1 MIHGND
7 FKSEMKISD
16 LKSLEISP
24 GQRSYPIHV
33 GRGLDDLLAD
43 QISGCKKVNKSI
55 ALITDDRL
63 QEVQQEFIQK
73 HFAEVPTFI
82 LPNGETHKNLQ
93 HFIEAQEYFAGLSLD
108 RSTVMFAFGGGVVGD
123 FAGFVA
129 AAYMRGVDFV
139 QIPTTLLSMVDSSVG
154 GKTGVN
160 LRAGKNLVGA
170 FHQPEAVYID
180 LNRLQSLDSRQ
191 FSAGM
196 AEIIKAGLLA
206 DVSFFEKLESLDR
219 LDAQSPELADVIHH
233 SCSIKAGVVAAD
245 EKEQA
250 TSGGRALL
258 NLGHTFG
265 HAIEQTTN
273 YTEYLHGEAISIG
286 MMMAAEL
293 SRQLGY
299 IETDEV
305 SRIQELLKKYELP
318 TELKNPIPCESL
330 MIAMGRDKKKRQGTL
345 KYVVLEK
352 LGQAITR
359 ADISEKFILHALKQ
373 GGAE

>member
-1 MIHGND
+1 MRGIGGND
-7 FKSEMKISD
+7 E
-16 LKSLEISP
+16 
-24 GQRSYPIHV
+24 
-33 GRGLDDLLAD
+33 
-43 QISGCKKVNKSI
+43 
-55 ALITDDRL
+55 
-63 QEVQQEFIQK
+63 
-73 HFAEVPTFI
+73 
-82 LPNGETHKNLQ
+82 
-93 HFIEAQEYFAGLSLD
+93 
-108 RSTVMFAFGGGVVGD
+108 
-123 FAGFVA
+123 
-129 AAYMRGVDFV
+129 
-139 QIPTTLLSMVDSSVG
+139 
-154 GKTGVN
+154 
-160 LRAGKNLVGA
+160 
-170 FHQPEAVYID
+170 
-180 LNRLQSLDSRQ
+180 
-191 FSAGM
+191 
-196 AEIIKAGLLA
+196 
-206 DVSFFEKLESLDR
+206 
-219 LDAQSPELADVIHH
+219 
-233 SCSIKAGVVAAD
+233 GVVAAD